1 MSLQEPTLL
10 DASTFDSEVLASDVP
25 VLVDFYADWCPPCR
39 ALAPSID
46 ELAAEFDGVAK
57 ISKLDIDASPEL
69 AEAHGVQSVP
79 TLLVFHGGEEAARF
93 VGVASKSALASK
105 LRELASAA

>member
-1 MSLQEPTLL
+1 MTEKVRTTSGAAFK
-10 DASTFDSEVLASDVP
+10 DDVSTAERP

-46 ELAAEFDGVAK
+46 ELATELDGVAK
-57 ISKLDIDASPEL
+57 ISKLDIDSSPEL
-69 AEAHGVQSVP
+69 AEAHGVLSIP
-79 TLLVFHGGEEAARF
+79 TLLVFHRGEEAARF